1 MINRKI
7 ILYLDIEGGF
17 GGSSKS
23 LYQLISSI
31 NKNKF
36 KPIVYCKKNGPIV
49 KKYNEDKIACFVE
62 PQIASFIPL
71 KKIISLVVKLQPS
84 KLATRVRFPSPAPK
98 LYRSVAQLVEH
109 RSPKPGAG
117 GSSPSTPA
125 MIDYF
130 FFLEYVEELMK
141 ILNIINFVKEVKQE
155 GKKIVWPTRKE
166 TLITTAMVLLMV
178 VVFSIFF
185 LLVDNIIAWFIK
197 TLMGL

>member
-1 MINRKI
+1 MRYTR
-7 ILYLDIEGGF
+7 LCE
-17 GGSSKS
+17 
-23 LYQLISSI
+23 
-31 NKNKF
+31 
-36 KPIVYCKKNGPIV
+36 KPNGCKDLSG
-49 KKYNEDKIACFVE
+49 C
-62 PQIASFIPL
+62 
-71 KKIISLVVKLQPS
+71 SLVVKLQPS

-98 LYRSVAQLVEH
+98 FRSVAQLVEH
-109 RSPKPGAG
+109 RSPKPGAV

-125 MIDYF
+125 MIDYL
-130 FFLEYVEELMK
+130 FFLEYVEKIMK
-141 ILNIINFVKEVKQE
+141 IINIINFVKEVKKE